1 MTLVTSL
8 RPKSPN
14 MRAIAKALG
23 VSTTTVSHALSG
35 KRHVSPETA
44 ERIKAYVQSAG
55 YTQDS
60 AALSLRSG
68 RRMLIGLAG
77 AHIANPSF
85 ARIAQGVEEV
95 ATAADYGVL
104 IFGTD
109 HHDSRHEQR
118 YFNLLRNGTI
128 DGLIYSAGR
137 QISVEDDIVE
147 MATSYR
153 IVLADEP
160 ADTHLGLPMVSSANR
175 EGGRLAGAHL
185 RALGHHRAAIVA
197 GPAELLSTKERVA
210 GFKEFFPD
218 AIVVHGNFEFEHG
231 VELTGA
237 LIASGAKFTCLFAC
251 NDMMAIGAMRAL
263 TSLDHAVPEQV
274 SIVGFDDT
282 VTAHIVSPMLTTIRQ
297 QMTQIGA
304 ASAQLLL
311 DMLRDAT
318 FTPAGPS
325 LLPVELVIRETTA
338 SAR

>member
-1 MTLVTSL
+1 MTSL
-8 RPKSPN
+8 RPKPTS
-14 MRAIAKALG
+14 MREIAKALG

-35 KRHVSPETA
+35 KRHVNLETA
-44 ERIKAYVQSAG
+44 ERIKAYVQSTG

-137 QISVEDDIVE
+137 SISPEDDIIE
-147 MATSYR
+147 MAESYR

-160 ADTHLGLPMVSSANR
+160 ADIQFGLPMVTSANR

-185 RALGHHRAAIVA
+185 HGLGHRNAVIIA
-197 GPAELLSTKERVA
+197 GPPELISTKERVA

-218 AIVVHGNFEFEHG
+218 ATVVHGNFEFEHG
-231 VELTGA
+231 AELTGTLLA
-237 LIASGAKFTCLFAC
+237 EGARFTCMFAC
-251 NDMMAIGAMRAL
+251 NDLMAIGALRAL
-263 TSLDHAVPEQV
+263 TSFGRPVPEQT

-282 VTAHIVSPMLTTIRQ
+282 ATAHIVSPMLTTVRQ
-297 QMTQIGA
+297 HMTQIGA
-304 ASAQLLL
+304 SSARLLL
-311 DMLRDAT
+311 DLLRDPT
-318 FTPAGPS
+318 FVPSGPTQ
-325 LLPVELVIRETTA
+325 LPVELVIRETTA
-338 SAR
+338 PPY